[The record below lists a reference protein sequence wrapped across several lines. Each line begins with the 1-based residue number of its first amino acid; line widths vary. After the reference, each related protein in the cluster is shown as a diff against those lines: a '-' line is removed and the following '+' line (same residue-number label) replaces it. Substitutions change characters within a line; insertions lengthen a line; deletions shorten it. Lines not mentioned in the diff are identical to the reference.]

1 MKIEKATL
9 IGHAIELTKLA
20 RGPVSQMPPVTV
32 DDGVAVP
39 ANKGNVILS
48 VAQELE
54 NRVIFRIFTEFY
66 CGLDAAMNDETV
78 FHDPLDE
85 ATIAAAAAGSPATVA
100 ATVAATIPI
109 VASAVGSAVPTAAP
123 IAATVA
129 TAATALSSLLAKPL
143 GS

>member
-20 RGPVSQMPPVTV
+20 RGPVPQMPPVTV
-32 DDGVAVP
+32 ATDGTVT
-39 ANKGNVILS
+39 LS

-100 ATVAATIPI
+100 ATIAAAVPI